1 MSSLC
6 FHHEFQNPDSLAEQ
20 LQSPAKL
27 FWPVLG
33 ERKSSGEWIITTLQE
48 LPCLSI
54 RKCPSSSICLSTI
67 HAWASPKGQTR
78 HLVIKGPKILVVLR
92 EPNTVWGILS
102 HRRVAR
108 CPYLQTFTDP
118 GKISPKWA
126 KNRLKWLKL
135 VVLDPNYLFFFGIL
149 EEYPLPSFPNI
160 FLARKTFGGFRGHPP
175 PRPMSK
181 DKIRQSLISS
191 MHRK

>member
-1 MSSLC
+1 MICQIIWVFKQMTTVHMSSKC

-33 ERKSSGEWIITTLQE
+33 ERKNSGEWIITTLQE
-48 LPCLSI
+48 LPCLSV
-54 RKCPSSSICLSTI
+54 RKCPTSSICLSTI

-92 EPNTVWGILS
+92 EPNTVWRILFR
-102 HRRVAR
+102 RRVAR

-118 GKISPKWA
+118 FYKWA
-126 KNRLKWLKL
+126 RNRL
-135 VVLDPNYLFFFGIL
+135 NG
-149 EEYPLPSFPNI
+149 
-160 FLARKTFGGFRGHPP
+160 
-175 PRPMSK
+175 
-181 DKIRQSLISS
+181 
-191 MHRK
+191 